1 LDAKRKENAMDI
13 AMLTKFFMWCTILN
27 VGLLVLSFL
36 VAAFGFGSDFVY
48 RMHSKWFPMPRD
60 TFNMVLYLLI
70 GVYKIFVFVFNLVPW
85 VALVIIK

>member
-1 LDAKRKENAMDI
+1 MDI

-36 VAAFGFGSDFVY
+36 SVAFGFGSDFVY

-70 GVYKIFVFVFNLVPW
+70 GVYKVFVFVFNLVPW
-85 VALVIIK
+85 LALVIIK

>member
-1 LDAKRKENAMDI
+1 MDI

-27 VGLLVLSFL
+27 VGLLVLSFW
-36 VAAFGFGSDFVY
+36 VVAFGFGNDFVY
-48 RMHSKWFPMPRD
+48 RIHSKWFPMPRD
-60 TFNMVLYLLI
+60 TFKPVLYLLI